1 MSVCKAITSRA
12 QSSTAILLSPEIMPI
27 ILFYLNSNT
36 PVFADAS
43 LAACTNVLQPD
54 QMGPDTLQL
63 RLAIR
68 TAKNTLTDAKRK
80 QIVDESIANIN
91 EKAQQEMQ
99 SIAERR
105 SQSAN
110 PIKESSAP
118 TSKLQETT
126 AADGC
131 SPTSLALGSSQ
142 SVAIIA
148 DPESHA
154 LPNFALH
161 KSVNANAEVH
171 AMEIDNQSITVR
183 AQTSFLKSRVPA
195 VIGDA
200 LEPKVFSQEATRHA
214 RHAIPSR
221 SSAQPILEDICN
233 PISLPLELSNEAA
246 RSGATPMPD
255 LAVCATDVNAKEP
268 VITESTVQ
276 QSVAPQSS
284 SQVDLGQ
291 LGDFDTIDIDE
302 DLKTFRTASN
312 EVCIGDKEDVE
323 ANVARDVRVS
333 GNEEVDIEAE
343 DANGSDFKEVVPV
356 ESAIREHNLKTV
368 DEESRT
374 APVTERIIVPQA
386 SVQSM
391 LSDALADTQPIVE
404 SQGSSGLHDSTSDG
418 KHVAYSREPEDGAIP
433 ASQSATQNNG
443 GYAHQPCND
452 GNFVG
457 LTEPVPSQG
466 PTSTEKGCVEGT
478 SAAEAVLSVA
488 DSQDDVTPQPAFPSP
503 HEGAKITRRRVRKRS
518 SAPSDASAVLT
529 SAEAAVSV
537 HSSSFAIIP
546 PVSYPAPLLA
556 AVHVDQSDH
565 TIISGEKK
573 AKKRGRKSKQQKS
586 AGDFENIGENTHVRQ
601 GFINDCIIVST
612 DPNAS
617 VITPSPSIMIKH
629 ECFAMEDDEM
639 ADLILARRKRGHSKL
654 VSESSEP
661 GDSSPVEPNETPTKK
676 ARVSKSS
683 SLSSRMRLSSTKHS
697 ETPKNPIL
705 SSSICTGVDDDEEDE
720 IQSSPV
726 RGSLERYSDTLQNS
740 NGTTLSLL
748 DHQRKTSVMLS

>member
-1 MSVCKAITSRA
+1 
-12 QSSTAILLSPEIMPI
+12 MPI
-27 ILFYLNSNT
+27 IVFYLNSNM

-68 TAKNTLTDAKRK
+68 TAKNSLTDAKRK

-105 SQSAN
+105 SQSAS

-126 AADGC
+126 AADGR
-131 SPTSLALGSSQ
+131 SPTSLALGGSQ

-154 LPNFALH
+154 LPNFAAH

-171 AMEIDNQSITVR
+171 PMEIDNQSITVR
-183 AQTSFLKSRVPA
+183 AQTSFLKSRLPA
-195 VIGDA
+195 GIADA
-200 LEPKVFSQEATRHA
+200 MEPKVFSQEATRHS

-221 SSAQPILEDICN
+221 SSEQPILEDTCHS
-233 PISLPLELSNEAA
+233 ISLPLEFSNEATT
-246 RSGATPMPD
+246 SGATPMPD
-255 LAVCATDVNAKEP
+255 LAVCTTDINAEKP
-268 VITESTVQ
+268 VTPESTVQ

-284 SQVDLGQ
+284 SQVDLDQ
-291 LGDFDTIDIDE
+291 HGDSIEI
-302 DLKTFRTASN
+302 FRTASN
-312 EVCIGDKEDVE
+312 EVCIGDKEEVE
-323 ANVARDVRVS
+323 TNVSRDVRVS
-333 GNEEVDIEAE
+333 GNEEADIEAE

-356 ESAIREHNLKTV
+356 ESTIRQHNPKTA
-368 DEESRT
+368 DEESRI
-374 APVTERIIVPQA
+374 APVTERIIVSQA
-386 SVQSM
+386 FVQSM
-391 LSDALADTQPIVE
+391 PSDALADTQPIFE
-404 SQGSSGLHDSTSDG
+404 SQGSSGLHNSTSDG
-418 KHVAYSREPEDGAIP
+418 KHVEYSRELEDGVIP
-433 ASQSATQNNG
+433 ASRSATQNNG

-488 DSQDDVTPQPAFPSP
+488 DSQDEVTPQPAFRSP

-518 SAPSDASAVLT
+518 SAPSDASAVST
-529 SAEAAVSV
+529 PAESAVSV

-556 AVHVDQSDH
+556 AVHVDQSIDH

-573 AKKRGRKSKQQKS
+573 CKKRGRKSKQQKS
-586 AGDFENIGENTHVRQ
+586 AGDFENISGNTYVRQ
-601 GFINDCIIVST
+601 GSINDCIIVST
-612 DPNAS
+612 NPNAG
-617 VITPSPSIMIKH
+617 VITPSPAIMIKR
-629 ECFAMEDDEM
+629 ECFSMEDDEM
-639 ADLILARRKRGHSKL
+639 ADLILG
-654 VSESSEP
+654 
-661 GDSSPVEPNETPTKK
+661 
-676 ARVSKSS
+676 
-683 SLSSRMRLSSTKHS
+683 
-697 ETPKNPIL
+697 
-705 SSSICTGVDDDEEDE
+705 
-720 IQSSPV
+720 
-726 RGSLERYSDTLQNS
+726 
-740 NGTTLSLL
+740 
-748 DHQRKTSVMLS
+748 MLGRCELMLGAFINCIS

>member
-105 SQSAN
+105 SQSASS
-110 PIKESSAP
+110 IKESSAP

-131 SPTSLALGSSQ
+131 SPTSLVLGSSQ

-171 AMEIDNQSITVR
+171 PMEIDNQSITVR

-195 VIGDA
+195 GIADA

-221 SSAQPILEDICN
+221 SSAQPILEDICHS
-233 PISLPLELSNEAA
+233 ISLPLEFSNEAA
-246 RSGATPMPD
+246 RSGAAPMPD
-255 LAVCATDVNAKEP
+255 LAVCATDVNAEEP
-268 VITESTVQ
+268 VATESTVQ

-284 SQVDLGQ
+284 SQVDLDQ
-291 LGDFDTIDIDE
+291 LGDSDTIDMDE
-302 DLKTFRTASN
+302 DLKTFRTAGN
-312 EVCIGDKEDVE
+312 EVCIGDKKDVE
-323 ANVARDVRVS
+323 VNVARDVRVS

-343 DANGSDFKEVVPV
+343 DANGSDLKEVVPV
-356 ESAIREHNLKTV
+356 ESAIRQHNLKTA

-386 SVQSM
+386 SAQSM
-391 LSDALADTQPIVE
+391 LSDALADTQPIFE
-404 SQGSSGLHDSTSDG
+404 SQGSSGLHNSTSDG
-418 KHVAYSREPEDGAIP
+418 KHVEYSREPEDRVIP
-433 ASQSATQNNG
+433 ASQSAIQI
-443 GYAHQPCND
+443 YAHQPCND

-457 LTEPVPSQG
+457 LTEPVPSQE

-478 SAAEAVLSVA
+478 SAAEAVLFVA
-488 DSQDDVTPQPAFPSP
+488 DPQDDVTPQPAFPSP
-503 HEGAKITRRRVRKRS
+503 HDGAKITRRRVRNRS
-518 SAPSDASAVLT
+518 SAPSDASAVST

-573 AKKRGRKSKQQKS
+573 GKKRGRKSKQQKS
-586 AGDFENIGENTHVRQ
+586 AGDFENIGGNTHVRQ
-601 GFINDCIIVST
+601 GSINDCIIVST
-612 DPNAS
+612 NSNAS
-617 VITPSPSIMIKH
+617 VITPSPAIMIKH

-639 ADLILARRKRGHSKL
+639 ADLILGMLRRWELILGACINCIH
-654 VSESSEP
+654 
-661 GDSSPVEPNETPTKK
+661 
-676 ARVSKSS
+676 SS
-683 SLSSRMRLSSTKHS
+683 SQAW
-697 ETPKNPIL
+697 PF
-705 SSSICTGVDDDEEDE
+705 
-720 IQSSPV
+720 
-726 RGSLERYSDTLQNS
+726 
-740 NGTTLSLL
+740 
-748 DHQRKTSVMLS
+748 